1 MYLATGLGV
10 LNCPGDP
17 GCPGNVQPDVPVPP
31 DVQQQI
37 ADLWSYLWEGPGS
50 ASIAVPVGTTAPTMT
65 DVLNQNA
72 GKIAVGA
79 GAFLLLMM
87 FAKAGR

>member
-1 MYLATGLGV
+1 MYGLRGLG

-17 GCPGNVQPDVPVPP
+17 GCPGNVQPDVAPAP

-37 ADLWSYLWEGPGS
+37 ADVWSYLWSQPVAPVASSGGGPPS
-50 ASIAVPVGTTAPTMT
+50 SFTQTVNA
-65 DVLNQNA
+65 NA
-72 GKIAVGA
+72 GKIAIGA
-79 GAFLLLMM
+79 GVFLALIL